1 MIAAFFNKA
10 WHQAFRHTF
19 LFIVLTNPGL
29 AFQKRKVR
37 QAEGNLQHFKNPH

>member
-1 MIAAFFNKA
+1 MTATFFNKA
-10 WHQAFRHTF
+10 WHQAFRHTS

-37 QAEGNLQHFKNPH
+37 QAEGSLKHFKNLH